1 MALQDEVWLCS
12 NIECNGASYVT
23 PGKIPQSVNCCSR
36 CKKGIMQKTPLTV
49 DEYVQISLTSED
61 RNFINAMIELK
72 QKDIIAFNEK
82 VAIFRS
88 EVEKRMV
95 VQRQEIAERQAREKA
110 EKNRPRCPKCGSTVI
125 TTGQRGFSL
134 LTGFIG
140 SGNTV
145 NRCSNCGHK
154 WKP

>member
-1 MALQDEVWLCS
+1 MALQDEVWFCS
-12 NIECNGASYVT
+12 NTKCNGVRYIS
-23 PGKIPQSVNCCSR
+23 PGDIPDDVDCCSE
-36 CKKGIMQKTPLTV
+36 CHSGVLQKTPLTV
-49 DEYVQISLTSED
+49 DEYVQIKLTSPD

-88 EVEKRMV
+88 EVER
-95 VQRQEIAERQAREKA
+95 QTAIERQEIAERQAREKA
-110 EKNRPRCPKCGSTVI
+110 EKNRPRCPKCGSTAI

-145 NRCSNCGHK
+145 NRCSNCGYK

>member
-12 NIECNGASYVT
+12 NTKCNSASYVV
-23 PGKIPQSVNCCSR
+23 PGNIPSDIECCSR

-82 VAIFRS
+82 VAIFR
-88 EVEKRMV
+88 
-95 VQRQEIAERQAREKA
+95 
-110 EKNRPRCPKCGSTVI
+110 
-125 TTGQRGFSL
+125 
-134 LTGFIG
+134 
-140 SGNTV
+140 
-145 NRCSNCGHK
+145 
-154 WKP
+154 

>member
-1 MALQDEVWLCS
+1 MALQDEVWFCS
-12 NIECNGASYVT
+12 NTKCNGVRYIS
-23 PGKIPQSVNCCSR
+23 PGDIPDDVDCCSE
-36 CKKGIMQKTPLTV
+36 CHSGVLQKTPLTV
-49 DEYVQISLTSED
+49 DEYVQIKLTSPD

-88 EVEKRMV
+88 EVER
-95 VQRQEIAERQAREKA
+95 QTAIERQEIAERQAREKA
-110 EKNRPRCPKCGSTVI
+110 EKNRPRCPKCGSTAI

>member
-1 MALQDEVWLCS
+1 MALQDEVWLCT
-12 NIECNGASYVT
+12 ECNSASYIK
-23 PGKIPQSVNCCSR
+23 PESVQEDAIWCSR
-36 CKKGIMQKTPLTV
+36 CRAKTKKKTPLTV
-49 DEYVQISLTSED
+49 DEYVQIKLTSPD

-88 EVEKRMV
+88 EVER
-95 VQRQEIAERQAREKA
+95 QTAIERQEIAERQAREKA
-110 EKNRPRCPKCGSTVI
+110 EKNRPRCPKCGSTSI
-125 TTGQRGFSL
+125 TAGQRGFSL

>member
-1 MALQDEVWLCS
+1 MALQDEVWLCT
-12 NIECNGASYVT
+12 ECNGGSYIT
-23 PGKIPQSVNCCSR
+23 PGSVQEDTIWCSKCHSKTKR
-36 CKKGIMQKTPLTV
+36 KTPLTV

-82 VAIFRS
+82 IAIFRS
-88 EVEKRMV
+88 EVERRTAI
-95 VQRQEIAERQAREKA
+95 QRKEIAERQAREKA
-110 EKNRPRCPKCGSTVI
+110 NQNVPRCPKCGSTAI
-125 TTGQRGFSL
+125 TAGQRGFSL